1 MLEGRCVGFPPSQ
14 CYSVNQVRR
23 TECRSCG
30 TPKTDSTLDIDRALF
45 AFSSTPSVYVLIK
58 NLCVSATESDVGSS
72 SVCHPG
78 DVLLQQLRAHQIRLH
93 FQGQL
98 QQALHGYGV
107 VEFESVPG
115 ATQVIGMASLLS
127 VHGYHVLL
135 GFANPYC
142 IRSSFPRLL
151 T

>member
-1 MLEGRCVGFPPSQ
+1 MSVIQVMSSFNNYAPTKSAYIFKDS
-14 CYSVNQVRR
+14 YSKLSR
-23 TECRSCG
+23 
-30 TPKTDSTLDIDRALF
+30 
-45 AFSSTPSVYVLIK
+45 
-58 NLCVSATESDVGSS
+58 
-72 SVCHPG
+72 
-78 DVLLQQLRAHQIRLH
+78 
-93 FQGQL
+93 
-98 QQALHGYGV
+98 GYGV